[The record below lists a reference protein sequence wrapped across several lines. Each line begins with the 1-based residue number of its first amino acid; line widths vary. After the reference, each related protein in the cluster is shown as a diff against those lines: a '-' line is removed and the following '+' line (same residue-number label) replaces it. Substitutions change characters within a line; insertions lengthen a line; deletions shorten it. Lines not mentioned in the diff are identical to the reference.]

1 MKMKR
6 NAFLVIFIMTLS
18 TGRLAAQCNLV
29 INNPAPV
36 CFPATVNITA
46 AAITLGSTPGLTL
59 TYWTDAGA
67 TISYPTPTAAT
78 AGTYYIKGD
87 DGLGCTPVKP
97 VVVTVTI
104 PPTATIS
111 YAGTPFCKAINTAQ
125 PVTLTGT
132 GAYTGGVFTAA
143 AGLSINPAT
152 GAITPSLST
161 AGSYTV
167 TYTIPASGGC
177 STVPVTTSVSIGD
190 IPSAPLIGAV
200 TQPTCTLSTGSVL
213 LNGLPSTGDWS
224 ITATPGGA
232 TLAGN
237 GTSTTFPGLLGGTSY
252 TFKVTTF
259 ANCVS
264 PSSLSA
270 VIQPQPPTPA
280 APLVGAITPPSCAL
294 ATGSVI
300 LNGLPSTGTWTVKR
314 YPGGITTS
322 GSGTSSTIPGLP
334 TGTYN
339 FSVTSEAGCV
349 SASLSNDV
357 VIPVQPATPSAPVIG
372 LITQP
377 TCLVATGSVALSGLP
392 SSGSWTVTISPGGTT
407 ITGSGTTATF
417 PSIFAGT
424 YTFTVTSSTGC
435 TSIPSGS
442 AIINAQPA
450 TPAAPVIGNTTQPT
464 CAVATGSVILN
475 SLPAGSW
482 ILTRN
487 PGSITTAG
495 STTSYT
501 VSGLLPGTYTFT
513 VTNAAGCISAVS
525 GTATINPQPPSPGTP
540 VYGLDCSLGFNHAVI
555 TVTTPLGA
563 DLTYSLDAGPYQAS
577 PVFNNVANGNH
588 FLAVRN
594 TEGCTTLGG
603 IFTVSC
609 GCINPPTVVLSA
621 TSGSTCGIGPV
632 TVSGNTFG
640 GSATSVTITE
650 NGSGSVNP
658 VSSATSPFSFT
669 YTPVAGDRGKTVIIT
684 VTSNNPLGSPCNAA
698 VLTYTL
704 AVNAIPSAPLIGII
718 TDLTCTTG
726 TGSVVLNGLPSS
738 GTWTLTR
745 LPDSVIVSGTGTST
759 TVTGLPAGNYTFT
772 VTTEAGCSSAES
784 AGVLINPQPSAP
796 TAPVIGSVTQPT
808 CANSTGSV
816 VLSGLP
822 ATGTW
827 TLTRLPGGSTRTGSG
842 TTITLTTIPAGTY
855 TYTVTNSTG
864 CISPPSQSFTIN
876 AQPPTPGAPSVGPVI
891 APSCVLAT
899 GSVTLFG
906 LPSTGGWV
914 LTRYPGTIR
923 TKGTGISF
931 TISGLPTGIYNYT
944 VTNQDSCISVPS
956 DNVVI
961 PVQPATPSAPKV
973 GTITQPTLAVPTG
986 SVVLSGL
993 PSPGTW
999 VLTRLPDVVTT
1010 SGTGTSFT
1018 VTGLAGGVHTFIV
1031 SNASGCVSD
1040 TSADVIISTPGKP
1053 VLKITNPPFECKPA
1067 KVDLTAPSVTEGST
1081 PGLIFTYWT
1090 DPEATIQY
1098 PTPAAADSGT
1108 YYIKGTTVS
1117 GFFDVMPVE
1126 ATIGERPV
1134 ANAGPDQ
1141 ILNLQYST
1149 TLDAQLGAGETGA
1162 WEVQSGNG
1170 VVSDTTNPKSY
1181 VSNLSTGNN
1190 ILLWIVSKGACPAD
1204 TGQVDIIVGDITV
1217 PTLITPNG
1225 DSYNEY
1231 FVIRGLEA
1239 LGKTELVIFDR
1250 RGALVF
1256 RNSDYDN
1263 KWNGVDYNK
1272 NPLPD
1277 DTYFYRLKSVKN
1289 RVFSGYIVIRR

>member
-6 NAFLVIFIMTLS
+6 NAFIVIFTMTLFA
-18 TGRLAAQCNLV
+18 GRLAAQCNLV

-36 CFPATVNITA
+36 CSPSTVNITA

-59 TYWTDAGA
+59 TYWTDAAA
-67 TISYPTPTAAT
+67 TITYPTPTTAT

-87 DGLGCTPVKP
+87 DGLGCTQVKP
-97 VVVTVTI
+97 VVVTVTT

-111 YAGTPFCKAINTAQ
+111 YAGTPFCKAISTAQ
-125 PVTLTGT
+125 PVSLTGT
-132 GAYTGGVFTAA
+132 GAYTGGVYTSA
-143 AGLSINPAT
+143 AGLSINSAT

-190 IPSAPLIGAV
+190 IPTAPLIGTT
-200 TQPTCTLSTGSVL
+200 TQPTCTLSTGSVV
-213 LNGLPSTGDWS
+213 LNGLPAVGDWS
-224 ITATPGGA
+224 ITVTPGGS
-232 TLAGN
+232 TIAGN
-237 GTSTTFPGLLGGTSY
+237 GNTTTVTGLVGGTTY

-280 APLVGAITPPSCAL
+280 APLVGTITPPSCAL
-294 ATGSVI
+294 ATGSVV
-300 LNGLPSTGTWTVKR
+300 LNGLPSTGTWTLKR
-314 YPGGITTS
+314 YPGSITTT
-322 GSGTSSTIPGLP
+322 GTGTSTTISGLP

-339 FSVTSEAGCV
+339 YSVTSDAGCV
-349 SASLSNDV
+349 STSLSNDI
-357 VIPVQPATPSAPVIG
+357 VIPVQLATPSAPVIG
-372 LITQP
+372 IVTQP
-377 TCLVATGSVALSGLP
+377 TCLVATGSVPLSGLP
-392 SSGSWTVTISPGGTT
+392 SSGSWTVTISPGGAT

-435 TSIPSGS
+435 TSLPSGG
-442 AIINAQPA
+442 ATINAQPA
-450 TPAAPVIGNTTQPT
+450 TPAAPVIGTPTQPT
-464 CAVATGSVILN
+464 CAVATGSVVLN

-482 ILTRN
+482 TLTRN
-487 PGSITTAG
+487 PGAITTAG
-495 STTSYT
+495 TGTSTNIL
-501 VSGLLPGTYTFT
+501 GLLPGTYTFT
-513 VTNAAGCISAVS
+513 VTNAAGCTSAVS
-525 GTATINPQPPSPGTP
+525 GTATINSQPPSPGTP

-577 PVFNNVANGNH
+577 PVFSNVVNGTH

-594 TEGCTTLGG
+594 AEGCTTLAG

-609 GCINPPTVVLSA
+609 GCTNPPTVVLSA
-621 TSGSTCGIGPV
+621 TSGNTCGIAPV

-640 GSATSVTITE
+640 GSATSVSITE
-650 NGSGSVNP
+650 NGSGTVNP
-658 VSSATSPFSFT
+658 VSSTTSPFSFT
-669 YTPVAGDRGKTVIIT
+669 YTPVAADRGKTVIIT
-684 VTSNNPLGSPCNAA
+684 VTSNNPLGSPCNAS
-698 VLTYTL
+698 VVTYTL
-704 AVNAIPSAPLIGII
+704 AVNAIPSAPSVGTV
-718 TDLTCTTG
+718 TDLTCTSA
-726 TGSVVLNGLPSS
+726 TGSAVLNGLPSS

-759 TVTGLPAGNYTFT
+759 TVSGLPAGTYNFT
-772 VTTEAGCSSAES
+772 VATDAGCTSVES
-784 AGVLINPQPSAP
+784 TDVVIHTQPAAP
-796 TAPVIGSVTQPT
+796 TAPVIGTITQPT

-827 TLTRLPGGSTRTGSG
+827 TLTRLPGGSSRTGTG
-842 TTITLTTIPAGTY
+842 TTTTVTTIPGGTY

-864 CISPPSQSFTIN
+864 CISPQSDNFTIN
-876 AQPPTPGAPSVGPVI
+876 AQPPTPGPPLKGTVVP
-891 APSCVLAT
+891 PSCILST

-923 TKGTGISF
+923 TKGTGISV
-931 TISGLPTGIYNYT
+931 TISGLATGTYNYT
-944 VTNQDSCISVPS
+944 VTNQDSCVSVPS
-956 DNVVI
+956 ENVII

-973 GTITQPTLAVPTG
+973 GTITQPTSAVPTG

-993 PSPGTW
+993 PSPGSW
-999 VLTRLPDVVTT
+999 ILTRLPDVVTT

-1018 VTGLAGGVHTFIV
+1018 VTGLAGGVHTFTV

-1053 VLKITNPPFECKPA
+1053 VLKITDPPFVCKPS

-1081 PGLIFTYWT
+1081 AGLIFTYWT
-1090 DPEATIQY
+1090 DPGAKIEY

-1117 GFFDVMPVE
+1117 GFSDVKPVE
-1126 ATIGERPV
+1126 AIIGDRPV

-1181 VSNLSTGNN
+1181 VSSLTTGNN
-1190 ILLWIVSKGACPAD
+1190 ILLWIVTKGACPSD

-1263 KWNGVDYNK
+1263 KWNGVDYNEK
-1272 NPLPD
+1272 PLPD